1 MHGKWRLALTTL
13 VPLAALALIGAVEFL
28 PHRSASRSTNSGN
41 SPAKIATVVIH
52 GFKFE
57 PATVTVH
64 AGETVEW
71 KNDGIVP
78 HTVTADGERPAFDSG
93 SINPGSTWRYV
104 ARTKGTYNYTCAY
117 HPNMIGKLIVQ

>member
-13 VPLAALALIGAVEFL
+13 VLLAALALIGAVEFP

-64 AGETVEW
+64 AGETV
-71 KNDGIVP
+71 DGR
-78 HTVTADGERPAFDSG
+78 TTASCPT
-93 SINPGSTWRYV
+93 P
-104 ARTKGTYNYTCAY
+104 
-117 HPNMIGKLIVQ
+117 